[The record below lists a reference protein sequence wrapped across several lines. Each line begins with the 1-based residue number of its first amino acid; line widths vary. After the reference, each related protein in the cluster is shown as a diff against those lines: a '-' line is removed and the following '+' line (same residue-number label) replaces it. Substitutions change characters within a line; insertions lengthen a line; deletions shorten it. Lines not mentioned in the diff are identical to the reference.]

1 MTRANLGLSAILVLA
16 VLQRIVYLAI
26 YPDVMPFFAH
36 PLADARIYESWSSAI
51 DDESREERTTG
62 WA

>member
-1 MTRANLGLSAILVLA
+1 MTRANLGLSAVLVFA
-16 VLQRIVYLAI
+16 ALQRIVYLTI

-51 DDESREERTTG
+51 AAGDLLSR
-62 WA
+62 A